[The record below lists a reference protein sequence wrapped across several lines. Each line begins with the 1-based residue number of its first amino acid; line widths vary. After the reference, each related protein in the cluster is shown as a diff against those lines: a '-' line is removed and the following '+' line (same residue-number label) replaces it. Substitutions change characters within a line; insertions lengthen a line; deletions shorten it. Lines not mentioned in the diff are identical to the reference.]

1 MTLDL
6 MRQSARRGPSVAYA
20 VATIL
25 SAAAAMPAR
34 AQTAEGLE
42 EVVVTAQRR
51 ETSLQTT
58 AVAITAFS
66 GERLAEDKIFTVGD
80 LANSVPAFSLTA
92 LSPLDLELNIRG
104 ITNTRLDS
112 PTADPSVGTFVD
124 GVYIGR
130 TGDYNFD
137 FYDLERI
144 EVIRG
149 PQGVLLGKNVVGGA
163 LSVITA
169 APKFENSGE
178 AMLSFGNYDAITA
191 AGHVTGGL
199 SDDVAGRASFQARK
213 RSGYARDVLHA
224 RDVEDL
230 TSFQGRVQLLWEP
243 GDNGWRIRGIADYSE
258 DSTNGINTVAVDGGI
273 KGCET
278 SYLRTNCTRP
288 WSNLRAYLGLTD
300 ERQNIAQSIQYK
312 DQPRVN
318 QFMERDGF
326 GLTLDVE
333 KDFKAFTF
341 NSLTGYREAQS
352 DQIYDQTGAG
362 PEALNW
368 SVPEWAAYIAWINAK
383 FGTRPP
389 VSNNGQFLFAQPVGE
404 AIDADAFSQEFR
416 FTSNPSDSRFDWI
429 GGLFYKKDSVE
440 KVDRFI
446 GENFLGAVLPGGNN
460 PLSTLSGE
468 NRWENDGETENMAV
482 FAQVGFKFTDSLK
495 LNVGVRYTSDDKS
508 GTVSG
513 LVVETGDRFS
523 PNDPRANVTIET
535 LCRAPDGTIIRTP
548 TGGTG
553 VATCDAPN
561 QWIFAEGTGYK
572 TNYGEKWTQVT
583 PQATLEWTITP
594 EIFTYLTYSEGFKGG
609 GFDDTPANVTQ
620 ATTPFDPEEAKNY
633 ELGIKSDF
641 FDNRFRVNADVFFM
655 DYTNLQVTQTNAAC
669 LCNITDNAASAEI
682 MGVEAE
688 FSFLPIDS
696 LRLSLAGSYVDAT
709 YKDFL
714 ESAIDPTTGLQLDS
728 SDNRMQRTPETQ
740 VSGGV
745 DYTMGL
751 GSWGKAL
758 NFRLNY
764 TWQSD
769 MYWATDNIAQED
781 SYGLLDARI
790 GLAPEGAPWQVAVW
804 GRNVTDE
811 LYRTNIIPFFG
822 EEVSQFGPPRTYGV
836 DFIFK
841 F

>member
-1 MTLDL
+1 MD
-6 MRQSARRGPSVAYA
+6 
-20 VATIL
+20 
-25 SAAAAMPAR
+25 
-34 AQTAEGLE
+34 
-42 EVVVTAQRR
+42 
-51 ETSLQTT
+51 
-58 AVAITAFS
+58 
-66 GERLAEDKIFTVGD
+66 FTVGD
-80 LANSVPAFSLTA
+80 LASSVPAFSLTA

-326 GLTLDVE
+326 GLTLDIE

-368 SVPEWAAYIAWINAK
+368 SVR
-383 FGTRPP
+383 G
-389 VSNNGQFLFAQPVGE
+389 
-404 AIDADAFSQEFR
+404 
-416 FTSNPSDSRFDWI
+416 
-429 GGLFYKKDSVE
+429 
-440 KVDRFI
+440 
-446 GENFLGAVLPGGNN
+446 
-460 PLSTLSGE
+460 
-468 NRWENDGETENMAV
+468 
-482 FAQVGFKFTDSLK
+482 
-495 LNVGVRYTSDDKS
+495 VGVR
-508 GTVSG
+508 
-513 LVVETGDRFS
+513 
-523 PNDPRANVTIET
+523 T
-535 LCRAPDGTIIRTP
+535 LRG
-548 TGGTG
+548 
-553 VATCDAPN
+553 
-561 QWIFAEGTGYK
+561 
-572 TNYGEKWTQVT
+572 
-583 PQATLEWTITP
+583 
-594 EIFTYLTYSEGFKGG
+594 
-609 GFDDTPANVTQ
+609 
-620 ATTPFDPEEAKNY
+620 
-633 ELGIKSDF
+633 
-641 FDNRFRVNADVFFM
+641 
-655 DYTNLQVTQTNAAC
+655 
-669 LCNITDNAASAEI
+669 
-682 MGVEAE
+682 
-688 FSFLPIDS
+688 
-696 LRLSLAGSYVDAT
+696 
-709 YKDFL
+709 
-714 ESAIDPTTGLQLDS
+714 
-728 SDNRMQRTPETQ
+728 
-740 VSGGV
+740 
-745 DYTMGL
+745 
-751 GSWGKAL
+751 
-758 NFRLNY
+758 
-764 TWQSD
+764 
-769 MYWATDNIAQED
+769 
-781 SYGLLDARI
+781 
-790 GLAPEGAPWQVAVW
+790 
-804 GRNVTDE
+804 
-811 LYRTNIIPFFG
+811 
-822 EEVSQFGPPRTYGV
+822 
-836 DFIFK
+836 
-841 F
+841 